1 MTNTSQA
8 TSQRELAD
16 LVEKEA
22 LFQLSGSGGTSYEID
37 WESWITTPDIEN
49 DEDVSST
56 GLTGEG
62 WLKEIQPVN
71 NRTMVIPP
79 AFIFLWTPCFPTYTL
94 CYYYF
99 FQFELYIVYQIF
111 FYITIFWKISF
122 WKSFLSIYLERC
134 FSEFSLFL
142 TLSIHSIECDFIS

>member
-8 TSQRELAD
+8 ISQRELAD

-62 WLKEIQPVN
+62 
-71 NRTMVIPP
+71 
-79 AFIFLWTPCFPTYTL
+79 
-94 CYYYF
+94 
-99 FQFELYIVYQIF
+99 
-111 FYITIFWKISF
+111 
-122 WKSFLSIYLERC
+122 
-134 FSEFSLFL
+134 
-142 TLSIHSIECDFIS
+142 